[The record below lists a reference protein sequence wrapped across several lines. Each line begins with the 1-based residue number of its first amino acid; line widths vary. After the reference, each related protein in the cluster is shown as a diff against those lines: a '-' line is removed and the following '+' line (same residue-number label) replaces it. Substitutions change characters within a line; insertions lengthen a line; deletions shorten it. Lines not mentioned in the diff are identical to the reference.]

1 MGRKTSLPAISA
13 RAARRVLCSRMDT
26 NVSALERAF
35 HLAKTGEFAT
45 VAEIKI
51 RLQAEG
57 YYASQIEGAQLNKQL
72 KALIAGARGKS

>member
-1 MGRKTSLPAISA
+1 
-13 RAARRVLCSRMDT
+13 MDT

-35 HLAKTGEFAT
+35 HLAKTGVFAT

-57 YYASQIEGAQLNKQL
+57 YYASQVEGAQLHKQL
-72 KALIAGARGKS
+72 KALIADARSGGGASG